1 MIGMSTLVED
11 INKLIALGVDPTEA
25 TKAVTED
32 RKLRA
37 NQGKQPCLMLVII
50 VYLFVYCYYSIFSMQ
65 LMLLFC

>member
-37 NQGKQPCLMLVII
+37 NQGKQP
-50 VYLFVYCYYSIFSMQ
+50 
-65 LMLLFC
+65 